1 MANGSFYLIFRV
13 KDLGRLYTAGR
24 DLRPS
29 AAIKLETVQAIVFKI
44 TFIEK
49 RLETVE
55 RDMVI

>member
-1 MANGSFYLIFRV
+1 MNKMWQMAAFIQFFRAF
-13 KDLGRLYTAGR
+13 RLPLYGWARLT
-24 DLRPS
+24 
-29 AAIKLETVQAIVFKI
+29 AIKLGTVQAIVFKI